1 MIWSIKIF
9 QVNLFDGL
17 PVELMRFFSL
27 LMWRKLT
34 RRGARLLARH
44 TFFCQFFFLSQKKK
58 ILKKKIFRSNNN
70 FPLGLNINRAV
81 KKDDWAVYKRQHFE
95 GKKQKKNY
103 FARKF
108 GQTVRQ
114 WTFKI
119 RRWSIFKEKCDYF
132 WNGKKWTSNPG

>member
-1 MIWSIKIF
+1 MFKWY
-9 QVNLFDGL
+9 NLSKSSNL
-17 PVELMRFFSL
+17 IYLMVKELLRFFSL
-27 LMWRKLT
+27 LIWRKLT

-44 TFFCQFFFLSQKKK
+44 TFFCQFFFKSEKK
-58 ILKKKIFRSNNN
+58 IEKKKIFRSNNN

-95 GKKQKKNY
+95 EKKQKKNY
-103 FARKF
+103 FGRKF

-119 RRWSIFKEKCDYF
+119 RRWSKKASLKKNVIVFETEK
-132 WNGKKWTSNPG
+132 K